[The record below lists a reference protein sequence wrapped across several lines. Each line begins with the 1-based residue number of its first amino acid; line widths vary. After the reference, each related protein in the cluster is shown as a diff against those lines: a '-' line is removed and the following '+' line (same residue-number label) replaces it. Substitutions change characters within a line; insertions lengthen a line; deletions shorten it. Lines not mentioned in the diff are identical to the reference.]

1 MTPRSSDCLHDSF
14 RDWNTVSAHR
24 NVELVRRF
32 ARVPRRPDVRV
43 SPADLNYDVPPDA
56 DLRQLASAQGIDV
69 EAPWF
74 RLPEQRQ
81 LRCGFFPLVT
91 RLHSGALL
99 AVWRDRITWLAP
111 EPLLLRQPSDMIAG

>member
-56 DLRQLASAQGIDV
+56 YLRQFAAVQDIDV
-69 EAPWF
+69 DGPWF
-74 RLPEQRQ
+74 RLPEQRR